1 MRAEIIPFRR
11 KHPVSTNEAKDA
23 RMRYLRSIRYDRS
36 QPFEIRMKAAV
47 QLGYEMRKK
56 FYGSW
61 TDPATLTNEQIE
73 AELLEVELKL
83 GKLWALTLF
92 KEK

>member
-1 MRAEIIPFRR
+1 
-11 KHPVSTNEAKDA
+11 
-23 RMRYLRSIRYDRS
+23 
-36 QPFEIRMKAAV
+36 MKAAV